1 MYLQKLLCNF
11 RIIVVL
17 SVRRDYIVKN
27 SVKIVKY

>member
-11 RIIVVL
+11 RITVVL
-17 SVRRDYIVKN
+17 SVCRDYIVEN

>member
-11 RIIVVL
+11 RITVVL
-17 SVRRDYIVKN
+17 SVHTAYIVEN